1 MCRILHDNIWL
12 FPLVILTKFS
22 LFEILSRASISS
34 FCGFDSS
41 VLSFSF
47 FDEEESEDARGVVVV
62 NFITIALF
70 PKILECE
77 KPLSVLDD
85 E

>member
-1 MCRILHDNIWL
+1 
-12 FPLVILTKFS
+12 
-22 LFEILSRASISS
+22 
-34 FCGFDSS
+34 

-62 NFITIALF
+62 NFISIALF
-70 PKILECE
+70 PKILEFE
-77 KPLSVLDD
+77 KTLSVLEDDD